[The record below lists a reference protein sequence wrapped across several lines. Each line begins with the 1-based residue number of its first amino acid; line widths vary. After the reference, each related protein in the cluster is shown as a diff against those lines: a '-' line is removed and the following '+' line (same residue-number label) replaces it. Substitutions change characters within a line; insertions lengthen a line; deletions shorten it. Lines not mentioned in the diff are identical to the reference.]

1 MEPSRFDTPYSDEW
15 WFKRLFDKF
24 FETKPRRDGVNRNRR
39 DWLEHLWN
47 WYEGDAPLPTFTE
60 GWQEQVTKQVLREAR
75 ANYAMLAVES
85 KLDRLKL
92 QSFRPVE
99 PSATDKDDL
108 DKITRR
114 LMAKYVTVFQDAL
127 LYASVMQEGYIW
139 VSGTKGRD
147 GLPTITAEDPRNC
160 VAITDP
166 VDDNEVLA
174 AMKIYHDPLTKR
186 EYAHI
191 ALPADDDYP
200 TNPEARPARL
210 RRASRPSVRHGI
222 TVRFDSRQWEWDDL
236 EDVAASAFPIQGRG
250 VFVHRVTGPMA
261 FSDFEPFLD
270 LLQRINS
277 TIVDRLWIA
286 KFQAFRQRA
295 LVDKAKDADDFEDDD
310 EDEQDE
316 NGDPIDWNT
325 VLSADPGALWRLPR
339 GMEMWESTPVD
350 IQNILL
356 AVRDDIK
363 EFAAVS
369 RTPLYVFTP
378 EAVEGSAEGAA
389 LARESQ
395 VFKVERWQER
405 VQRSFLAACEDMV
418 FASGHTK
425 QVEIELQW
433 LPADRV
439 TMAQRGLA
447 ATAAKNTGV
456 PEEGI
461 WETFWQVDPETVKR
475 WKKMRRIE
483 RLLAPQQQPLGVQQR
498 PADAVEPRDL
508 TAGDERFPHD
518 DDLTDGNG
526 RTS

>member
-1 MEPSRFDTPYSDEW
+1 MEPSRFETPYSDEW
-15 WFKRLFDKF
+15 WFQRLFQKF

-47 WYEGDAPLPTFTE
+47 WYEGDAPLPGFTE
-60 GWQEQVTKQVLREAR
+60 GWQQQVTKQVLREAR

-92 QSFRPVE
+92 QSFRTVDPDAAKQE
-99 PSATDKDDL
+99 EL
-108 DKITRR
+108 DKTTRR

-139 VSGTKGRD
+139 VSGEKGRD

-160 VAITDP
+160 IAITDP
-166 VDDNEVLA
+166 VDANEVLA
-174 AMKIYHDPLTKR
+174 AMKIYYDPLTKH

-191 ALPADDDYP
+191 ALPADEDYP
-200 TNPEARPARL
+200 DNPNARPARL
-210 RRASRPSVRHGI
+210 RRAKRPSAQNGI
-222 TVRFDSRQWEWDDL
+222 APRFYSRQWEWDDL
-236 EDVAASAFPIQGRG
+236 DDLEKGDVAFPVQDRG
-250 VFVHRVTGPMA
+250 VFVHRVTGPLA
-261 FSDFEPFLD
+261 FADIEPFLD

-277 TIVDRLWIA
+277 TIVDRLWIS

-295 LVDKAKDADDFEDDD
+295 LVDKAKDGDEFETEPDDD
-310 EDEQDE
+310 DTDE
-316 NGDPIDWNT
+316 NGDPIDWDHI
-325 VLSADPGALWRLPR
+325 LSADPGALWRLPR

-356 AVRDDIK
+356 AVRDDVK

-405 VQRSFLAACEDMV
+405 VQRAFLSACSDMIV
-418 FASGHTK
+418 ASGHPDPG
-425 QVEIELQW
+425 EIELQW

-461 WETFWQVDPETVKR
+461 WEEFWQVDPETVKR
-475 WKKMRRIE
+475 WRKMRRME
-483 RLLAPQQQPLGVQQR
+483 RLLAPQQPLAITQR
-498 PADAVEPRDL
+498 PADAAEPP
-508 TAGDERFPHD
+508 AEP
-518 DDLTDGNG
+518 DDLNDGNS
-526 RTS
+526 RTA